1 MNFIKKYLKIF
12 IGVAV
17 LVLAVGVFF
26 FAQQSG
32 DLEGASLKKW
42 RNADLA
48 RRSAAVQI
56 LVASDEYT
64 ELLVQCVDK
73 IASLPDSSEMAVKD
87 AVSLC
92 YTGIQ
97 LKENN

>member
-1 MNFIKKYLKIF
+1 MKFLKKYLKFF
-12 IGVAV
+12 IGIAV
-17 LVLAVGVFF
+17 LIFVVVVFF
-26 FAQQSG
+26 LTQRSG
-32 DLEGASLKKW
+32 DLEGANLKKW
-42 RNADLA
+42 RSADIE
-48 RRSAAVQI
+48 RRVAAVKI
-56 LVASDEYT
+56 LVASDEHS

-73 IASLPDSSEMAVKD
+73 IASLPESGEMAVKD